1 MDKLIFERKPDEQKT
16 PQYAHVR
23 VSVKHWKEVGQIAE
37 ACNLSIRQVSDA
49 LLAFALERV
58 TLEERPL
65 YKMNQDDIGEDA
77 EAEDED

>member
-1 MDKLIFERKPDEQKT
+1 MDKLIFERKAPDQKA

-23 VSVKHWKEVGQIAE
+23 VSVKHWKEVTRIAE

-58 TLEERPL
+58 QLEERPL
-65 YKMNQDDIGEDA
+65 YKMNQNDIGEDV